1 MKAEGLKEGD
11 KFTYKGKTYDITDD
25 SGIGVV
31 KEVKKAMGGYIRN
44 YQMGSFGGVK
54 GPGTG
59 TSDSIPAML
68 SNGEYVINADSVK
81 KYGIQTFDAFNNKK
95 YAIGGPVT
103 RMPYANGGLATSGS
117 SMYNINVTLNGS
129 NLDANDVARAI
140 HREMKMREI
149 TAGRSR
155 TV

>member
-1 MKAEGLKEGD
+1 
-11 KFTYKGKTYDITDD
+11 
-25 SGIGVV
+25 
-31 KEVKKAMGGYIRN
+31 
-44 YQMGSFGGVK
+44 
-54 GPGTG
+54 
-59 TSDSIPAML
+59 ML

-81 KYGIQTFDAFNNKK
+81 KYGVQTFNAFNNKK
-95 YAIGGPVT
+95 YAMGGPVT
-103 RMPYANGGLATSGS
+103 RMPYADGGLATSGG

-149 TAGRSR
+149 ASGRSR

>member
-1 MKAEGLKEGD
+1 
-11 KFTYKGKTYDITDD
+11 
-25 SGIGVV
+25 
-31 KEVKKAMGGYIRN
+31 MGGIIKHYN
-44 YQMGSFGGVK
+44 PGGQVY

-81 KYGIQTFDAFNNKK
+81 KYGVQTFEAFNNKK
-95 YAIGGPVT
+95 YAMGGYVQ
-103 RMPYANGGLATSGS
+103 RMPYAEGGLAKS
-117 SMYNINVTLNGS
+117 SNSLYNINVTLNGS